1 MAFAIPIYW
10 WSPVVRGVVAVLL
23 GIVALAWPGIT
34 LGAIVLLFG
43 AYALIHG
50 IVSLAGIWRP
60 AGTHERWGALLFEGI
75 VGIAAAIVTIAWP
88 AITLLSLIY
97 VIAAWAIITG
107 IFEVVAAIRL
117 RKHISH
123 EWLLALGGVASIVFG
138 ILVMRLSDHRSV
150 GDGNLVGCLRYLL
163 RSDAHRPRAAASLL
177 VESRRLGSTSGR
189 VLLTAERP
197 GVYMPFSAFIFQG
210 LDIW

>member
-10 WSPVVRGVVAVLL
+10 WSPVVRGVVAILL

-138 ILVMRLSDHRSV
+138 ILVM
-150 GDGNLVGCLRYLL
+150 GFPITGALVMAIWWGVYAIFFGATLIGLGLRL
-163 RSDAHRPRAAASLL
+163 RSWSRAGGSAAPA
-177 VESRRLGSTSGR
+177 VG
-189 VLLTAERP
+189 
-197 GVYMPFSAFIFQG
+197 FS
-210 LDIW
+210 